1 MKQHFIYKTFIS
13 FLLAFL
19 MAVPVSIQAAQP
31 QDDNTSPYFESAAV
45 RDSFMNCKKP
55 IWTNNWYGLPS
66 EKQQDHFVEF
76 TNDPKYGNMTFRELR
91 NRRALTGESCTVNKL
106 IGVVGVGSWAKDLGA
121 LTDDS
126 LDNNAQVNSVVRAGV
141 TVDPIVSV
149 RDMDNYYSKGTVA
162 GYTIVAGSGSSVLSL
177 DVIKAF
183 SIGFYRDGKL
193 LGVKAVREGQNGSGV
208 TLKLLQIPGSD
219 NICAMLTAESDWLFD
234 EISLDCSGGIQAE
247 VANILKIK
255 YAFVGEPTEFTIT
268 NGGIQKYNEYSK
280 GDKQVSLK
288 EMKGWRPILL
298 GIPLPL
304 LDSDIEKMTD
314 DDLNNFA
321 TLVPLLNVGY
331 QGGAKFMMR
340 NDTNPQGEAFEAGM
354 EAGFKYKM
362 DALLSLNAGT
372 WINVLLFDH
381 KGNKVQEETISA
393 QVLNLSLVQ
402 IGDGTVSIKA
412 KVPFSGCEIRFLTV
426 LGVDAGTIGI
436 HYGFVRMAPDV
447 SHRCPIN
454 PTISSNVCES
464 QTSFNLRSNPKVSVS
479 WKLTGAWD
487 SEGNDILAT
496 TPVKVTADGHVTN
509 MLPGKYTFKA
519 TAKDG
524 CSDETT
530 ITVGGFG
537 QGETLCGKPLANDP
551 GKEVYALSTDK
562 HASSGSLI
570 SISDLRN
577 PQNILNKD
585 DTSYAEYIS
594 GLNLLDNLGI
604 IGIKR
609 TEKDSLIYD
618 AADRY
623 PNEKLEDAVKR
634 AKPKRIGFV
643 VEATGTVLNLH
654 ALEFLHI
661 RCYHNGEEIYRHLID
676 ENNAISADL
685 IGSEKVQKVRY
696 SIEVPSIDKNGKPT
710 QMNEFQLWYSGAV
723 NLGVSKLRIYYA
735 FIEEAS
741 DDCSSPL
748 ACSSMVMSHNH
759 SHTTIN
765 ANETKFGGAVSVATV
780 DDNLGYL
787 VDDDL
792 NTYMAVA
799 NTVSVGVGQTF
810 AVKMGRTLDYHH
822 QLGIV
827 IDNKTF
833 LAAVNVG
840 DWLTVETFK
849 EGNSTGDKFTDWDVI
864 SAKVAGYGDKNI
876 LFLQPKKAYDEVRL
890 TLGKI
895 AGLLDVQKLYGLVTR
910 GDIDNDGIP
919 DCKDNN
925 SCVDRVNDIVVNNV
939 CVGDKIVV
947 TATGMPGTNYY
958 LSFDDKNAG
967 NNGQMILVESTPD
980 TKNNI
985 KYSYTTKKPG
995 EYQLT
1000 FFDGSKTP
1008 LSSVVYQ
1015 VHPLQTRWLP
1025 SASTNEW
1032 NKWDNWSDGSP
1043 YCCTNA
1049 IISSDAENFPMLGTA
1064 EKPDD
1069 YCCKDIFFEP
1079 RSAVDNVPS
1088 LNYRK
1093 AWVELEQKP
1102 NRYYLLSA
1110 PLKQM
1115 YTGDMFM
1122 PADTTKAKY
1131 FEELNEENWQEQRF
1145 NPSIYQRLWA
1155 AAHPGKIYSLDGGNA
1170 VLNNEQLD
1178 VNEATWSRN
1187 FNAVAKEYG
1196 MGEGFSMWI
1205 DNGNL
1210 PATNRFSIRLPKA
1223 HKKYSYFVDYDHE
1236 KVGSETVTKDA
1247 NQINRFIYESKTANE
1262 GDLTMKYKY
1271 LSEGKDV
1278 TENRTVFVGQSE
1290 YWITLK
1296 SDVPT
1301 QTFVLGNP
1309 FMSRLDIKKFLEVN
1323 ENVSSVKVEVENES
1337 GGMEEQTVS
1346 KVASTGNATTIA
1358 PMQAFYVSTND
1369 EASTQINLLLT
1380 PEMIGGSKKA
1390 TEESKPAEAKGLR
1403 VCVESLKTGSKS
1415 AAMLVMENSETAHDT
1430 SAGSASKNSVLV
1442 PTLLDSEVKSPLKVF
1457 GIQQSQA
1464 YDILPMAGDTP
1475 LGIYLSQKDSISIEV
1490 KPVQGVDMS
1499 GYVLHDM
1506 LSGADYSLDS
1516 PVIIA
1521 DAETSLGRLVIRSCY
1536 GSTDVTSVDTDQ
1548 RISIVQE
1555 GSSVLVQ
1562 SASGQLKSVKVIDLN
1577 GRIISRVQGNGSRCL
1592 KASIASG
1599 IQIIHIELTDGSS
1612 KDYKM
1617 IFHKSL
1623 YHT

>member
-1 MKQHFIYKTFIS
+1 MKQHFIFKTFIS
-13 FLLAFL
+13 FVLTFL
-19 MAVPVSIQAAQP
+19 MVVPASIQAAQP
-31 QDDNTSPYFESAAV
+31 KDDNTSPYFESAAV
-45 RDSFMNCKKP
+45 RDSFKNCKKP
-55 IWTNNWYGLPS
+55 IWTNNWVDLPAD
-66 EKQQDHFVEF
+66 KQKEHFVKF
-76 TNDPKYGNMTFRELR
+76 NDDPKYGNMTFCELR
-91 NRRALTGESCTVNKL
+91 NRRALTGESCTINKL
-106 IGVVGVGSWAKDLGA
+106 IGVVDVGSWTKNLGA

-126 LDNNAQVNSVVRAGV
+126 LDNYAQVNSVVRAGV

-149 RDMDNYYSKGTVA
+149 KDMDNYYSKGTVA
-162 GYTIVAGSGSSVLSL
+162 GFTIVAGSGSSVLSL

-193 LGVKAVREGQNGSGV
+193 KGVKAVREGQDGSGV

-234 EISLDCSGGIQAE
+234 EITLDCSGGIQAE

-255 YAFVGEPTEFTIT
+255 YAFVGESTEFTIT
-268 NGGIQKYNEYSK
+268 DGGIKKYNEYVD
-280 GDKQVSLK
+280 GDKQVALK
-288 EMKGWRPILL
+288 EMKGWCPVLL
-298 GIPLPL
+298 GIPLPFP
-304 LDSDIEKMTD
+304 DDDIKKMTD
-314 DDLNNFA
+314 DNLDNFA
-321 TLVPLLNVGY
+321 TIVPLLNIGY
-331 QGGAKFMMR
+331 QGGAKFMMQ
-340 NDTNPQGEAFEAGM
+340 NDKNPQGEAFEAGM

-372 WINVLLFDH
+372 WINVLLFDRE
-381 KGNKVQEETISA
+381 GTVVQKETISA
-393 QVLNLSLVQ
+393 QALNLSLVQ

-412 KVPFSGCEIRFLTV
+412 KVPFSGCEIRFHTV
-426 LGVDAGTIGI
+426 LGVNAGTIGI
-436 HYGFVRMAPDV
+436 HYGFVRKAPDV

-454 PTISSNVCES
+454 PTISSNVCQS
-464 QTSFNLRSNPKVSVS
+464 QTSFTLRSNPKVSVT
-479 WKLTGAWD
+479 WELTGAWD
-487 SEGNDILAT
+487 LEGNDILAT
-496 TPVKVTADGHVTN
+496 TSVKVTSDGQVTN
-509 MLPGKYTFKA
+509 LEPGKYTFRA
-519 TAKDG
+519 TAQDG
-524 CSDETT
+524 CYDETT
-530 ITVGGFG
+530 ITVGGFNDG
-537 QGETLCGKPLANDP
+537 NTTCGKPLANDSE
-551 GKEVYALSTDK
+551 KAVYALSTDK

-570 SISDLRN
+570 SISDLKN

-594 GLNLLDNLGI
+594 GLNLGNNLGI

-609 TEKDSLIYD
+609 IEKDSLIYD
-618 AADRY
+618 AAGRY
-623 PNEKLEDAVKR
+623 PNETQEDAEKR

-643 VEATGTVLNLH
+643 VEATGTALNLH
-654 ALEFLHI
+654 ALEFLQI

-710 QMNEFQLWYSGAV
+710 QMDEFQLW
-723 NLGVSKLRIYYA
+723 NTGVINVGGSVLRIYYA

-765 ANETKFGGAVSVATV
+765 ANETKFGGAVRVATV

-792 NTYMAVA
+792 NTYMTVA

-849 EGNSTGDKFTDWDVI
+849 DGNSTGDKFTDWKVI

-876 LFLQPKKAYDEVRL
+876 LFLQPKKAYDEVRF
-890 TLGKI
+890 TLAKI
-895 AGLLDVQKLYGLVTR
+895 VGALDVQKFYGLVTR

-919 DCKDNN
+919 DCKDDQ
-925 SCVDRVNDIVVNNV
+925 SCVDGVDDIVVNNV

-947 TATGMPGTNYY
+947 TATGLTGVDYHLY
-958 LSFDDKNAG
+958 FGDKNAG
-967 NNGQMILVESTPD
+967 DNGIVSLHSTSD
-980 TKNNI
+980 KQNNI
-985 KYSYTTKKPG
+985 KYTYTTKEPG

-1000 FFDGSKTP
+1000 FFDGSWTP

-1049 IISSDAENFPMLGTA
+1049 IISSDADNFPVLGTA
-1064 EKPDD
+1064 VKPAD

-1102 NRYYLLSA
+1102 NHYYLLSA

-1131 FEELNEENWQEQRF
+1131 FEDLNEENWKEQRF

-1155 AAHPGKIYSLDGGNA
+1155 AAYPGKIYSLDSGNP
-1170 VLNNEQLD
+1170 VLQNEKLG
-1178 VNEATWSRN
+1178 VNEATWSHN
-1187 FNAVAKEYG
+1187 FNAVAKPYG

-1210 PATNRFSIRLPKA
+1210 PATNKFSIRLPKA
-1223 HKKYSYFVDYDHE
+1223 HKEYSYFVDYDQE
-1236 KVGSETVTKDA
+1236 KVASETVTKDA
-1247 NQINRFIYESKTANE
+1247 NKINRFIYEPDSPQE
-1262 GDLTMKYKY
+1262 GDLTMEYKY
-1271 LSEGKDV
+1271 LSEGKEV
-1278 TENRTVFVGQSE
+1278 TEHRTVFVGQSE
-1290 YWITLK
+1290 YQITLN
-1296 SDVPT
+1296 SDIRT
-1301 QTFVLGNP
+1301 QTFLLGNP
-1309 FMSRLDIKKFLEVN
+1309 FMSRLNIEKFLEVN

-1358 PMQAFYVSTND
+1358 PMQAFYVTTKD
-1369 EASTQINLLLT
+1369 EPSTQITLLLT

-1390 TEESKPAEAKGLR
+1390 TEESKPAEAKGLK
-1403 VCVESLKTGSKS
+1403 VCVESLKTRSKS
-1415 AAMLVMENSETAHDT
+1415 AAMLVMENSETAYDV
-1430 SAGSASKNSVLV
+1430 SAGSSFKNSVLV

-1464 YDILPMAGDTP
+1464 YDILPMTGATS
-1475 LGIYLSQKDSISIEV
+1475 LGIYLSQKDSIRIEV
-1490 KPVQGVDMS
+1490 KPIQGVDMS

-1516 PVIIA
+1516 PLIIA
-1521 DAETSLGRLVIRSCY
+1521 DAETSLGRFVIRSRY

-1592 KASIASG
+1592 KASIATG

-1617 IFHKSL
+1617 IF
-1623 YHT
+1623 

>member
-1 MKQHFIYKTFIS
+1 MKLHFIYKTFIS

-19 MAVPVSIQAAQP
+19 MVVPASIQAAQP

-45 RDSFMNCKKP
+45 RDSFKNCKKP
-55 IWTNNWYGLPS
+55 IWTNNWDDLPAD
-66 EKQQDHFVEF
+66 KHQDHFVKF
-76 TNDPKYGNMTFRELR
+76 NNDPKYYNMTFRELR
-91 NRRALTGESCTVNKL
+91 NRRALTGESCTINKL
-106 IGVVGVGSWAKDLGA
+106 IGVVGVGSWTKNLGA

-126 LDNNAQVNSVVRAGV
+126 LDNYAEIKSIVKAGV
-141 TVDPIVSV
+141 TVNPIVSV

-162 GYTIVAGSGSSVLSL
+162 GYAVVAGSGSSLLTL
-177 DVIKAF
+177 DVIKTY
-183 SIGFYRDGKL
+183 SIGFYRDGVL
-193 LGVKAVREGQNGSGV
+193 QGVKAVREGQDGSGV
-208 TLKLLQIPGSD
+208 TLKLLQIPGTD
-219 NICAMLTAESDWLFD
+219 NVSIMLTAQSDWLFD
-234 EISLDCSGGIQAE
+234 EITLDCSGGVQAD
-247 VANILKIK
+247 VANLMEIR

-268 NGGIQKYNEYSK
+268 DGGIKNFNNYSQGQTDIALSK
-280 GDKQVSLK
+280 MQ
-288 EMKGWRPILL
+288 GWNPAIL
-298 GIPLPL
+298 IPLPFVQSEV
-304 LDSDIEKMTD
+304 DKMTN
-314 DDLNNFA
+314 DDLDDYA
-321 TLVPLLNVGY
+321 TITPILDVAY
-331 QGGAKFMMR
+331 QGGAKFMMK
-340 NDTNPQGEAFEAGM
+340 NNKNPNAETFEAGM
-354 EAGFKYKM
+354 ETGFKYK
-362 DALLSLNAGT
+362 ALDVLNLTVGP
-372 WINVLLFDH
+372 WIELILFDH
-381 KGNKVQEETISA
+381 NGKQVQKETISA
-393 QVLNLSLVQ
+393 QILNLSL
-402 IGDGTVSIKA
+402 GKLADGTVSVKA

-426 LGVDAGTIGI
+426 LGLKVVGGMGI
-436 HYGFVRMAPDV
+436 HYGFVKLPPDV
-447 SHRCPIN
+447 SHRCQIN
-454 PTISSNVCES
+454 PTISSNICGS
-464 QTSFNLRSNPKVSVS
+464 QTSFTLRSNPKVSVT
-479 WKLTGAWD
+479 WKLVNAWD
-487 SEGNDILAT
+487 LKNNDILAT
-496 TPVKVTADGHVTN
+496 TPVKVTSDGQVTN
-509 MLPGKYTFKA
+509 LEPGKYTFRA
-519 TAKDG
+519 TAQDG
-524 CSDETT
+524 CYDETT
-530 ITVGGFG
+530 ITVGVFG
-537 QGETLCGKPLANDP
+537 KGETLCGKPLANDP
-551 GKEVYALSTDK
+551 GKAVYALSTDK
-562 HASSGSLI
+562 HATSGSLI
-570 SISDLRN
+570 SISDLQN

-594 GLNLLDNLGI
+594 GLNLGNNLGI

-609 TEKDSLIYD
+609 IEEDSLIYD
-618 AADRY
+618 AAGRY
-623 PNEKLEDAVKR
+623 PNEKQEDAVNR

-661 RCYHNGEEIYRHLID
+661 RCYHDGEEIYRHLID

-710 QMNEFQLWYSGAV
+710 QMDEFQLWYSGAV

-741 DDCSSPL
+741 DNCSSPL
-748 ACSSMVMSHNH
+748 ACSSMVMSHNL

-799 NTVSVGVGQTF
+799 NTVSLGVGQTF

-849 EGNSTGDKFTDWDVI
+849 DGNSTGDKFTDWKVI

-876 LFLQPKKAYDEVRL
+876 LFLQPKKAYDEVRF
-890 TLGKI
+890 TLAKI
-895 AGLLDVQKLYGLVTR
+895 VGALDVQKFYGLVTR

-947 TATGMPGTNYY
+947 TATGLTGVDYHLY
-958 LSFDDKNAG
+958 FGDKNAG
-967 NNGQMILVESTPD
+967 DNGIVSLHSTPD

-985 KYSYTTKKPG
+985 QYTYTTKEPG

-1000 FFDGSKTP
+1000 FFDGSWTP

-1049 IISSDAENFPMLGTA
+1049 IISSDADNFPMLGTPV
-1064 EKPDD
+1064 KPAD

-1102 NRYYLLSA
+1102 NHYYLLSA

-1131 FEELNEENWQEQRF
+1131 FEELNEENWKEQRF

-1155 AAHPGKIYSLDGGNA
+1155 AAHPGKIYSLNSKGNPVLTDDKTLA
-1170 VLNNEQLD
+1170 VK
-1178 VNEATWSRN
+1178 EATWSHN
-1187 FNAVAKEYG
+1187 FNAVAKKYG

-1210 PATNRFSIRLPKA
+1210 PATNKFSIRLPKA
-1223 HKKYSYFVDYDHE
+1223 HKEYSYFVDYDQE
-1236 KVGSETVTKDA
+1236 KVASETVAKDA
-1247 NQINRFIYESKTANE
+1247 NKINRFIYEPDSPQK

-1271 LSEGKDV
+1271 LSEGKEV

-1290 YWITLK
+1290 YQITLK
-1296 SDVPT
+1296 SDIPT

-1309 FMSRLDIKKFLEVN
+1309 FMSRLNIKKFLEVN
-1323 ENVSSVKVEVENES
+1323 ENVSSVKVEVENEL

-1346 KVASTGNATTIA
+1346 KVASTGNTTAIA
-1358 PMQAFYVSTND
+1358 PMQAFYVTTKD
-1369 EASTQINLLLT
+1369 EPSTQITLLLT

-1390 TEESKPAEAKGLR
+1390 TEESKPAEAKGLK
-1403 VCVESLKTGSKS
+1403 VCVESLKTRSKS
-1415 AAMLVMENSETAHDT
+1415 AAMLVMENSETAYDV
-1430 SAGSASKNSVLV
+1430 SAGSSFKNSVLV

-1464 YDILPMAGDTP
+1464 YDILPMTGATS
-1475 LGIYLSQKDSISIEV
+1475 LGIYLSQKDSIRIEV
-1490 KPVQGVDMS
+1490 KPIQGVDMS

-1516 PVIIA
+1516 PLIIA
-1521 DAETSLGRLVIRSCY
+1521 DAETSLGRFVIRSRY

-1562 SASGQLKSVKVIDLN
+1562 SAGGLLKSVKVIDLN

-1592 KASIASG
+1592 KASIATG

-1617 IFHKSL
+1617 IF
-1623 YHT
+1623 

>member
-1 MKQHFIYKTFIS
+1 MKQHFIFKSFIL
-13 FLLAFL
+13 FVLTFL
-19 MAVPVSIQAAQP
+19 MVVPVSIQAAQP
-31 QDDNTSPYFESAAV
+31 KGDNTSPYFESTAV

-55 IWTNNWYGLPS
+55 IWTNNWDDLPAD
-66 EKQQDHFVEF
+66 KQQDHFVEF
-76 TNDPKYGNMTFRELR
+76 NNDLKYGNMTFRELR
-91 NRRALTGESCTVNKL
+91 NRRALTGDSCTINKL
-106 IGVVGVGSWAKDLGA
+106 IGVVGVGSWTKNLGA

-126 LDNNAQVNSVVRAGV
+126 LDNYAQVNSVVRAGV

-149 RDMDNYYSKGTVA
+149 KDMDNYYSKGTVA
-162 GYTIVAGSGSSVLSL
+162 GFTIVAGSGSSVLSL

-193 LGVKAVREGQNGSGV
+193 KGVKVVREGQDGSGV

-234 EISLDCSGGIQAE
+234 EITLDCSGGIQAE

-255 YAFVGEPTEFTIT
+255 YAFVGESTEFTIT
-268 NGGIQKYNEYSK
+268 DGGIKKYNEYFK
-280 GDKQVSLK
+280 GDKQVALK
-288 EMKGWRPILL
+288 EMKGWRPVIL
-298 GIPLPL
+298 GIPLPF
-304 LDSDIEKMTD
+304 LDDDIKKMTD
-314 DDLNNFA
+314 NNLDNFA
-321 TLVPLLNVGY
+321 TIVPLLNIGY
-331 QGGAKFMMR
+331 QGGAKFMMQ
-340 NDTNPQGEAFEAGM
+340 NDKNPQGEAFEAGM

-412 KVPFSGCEIRFLTV
+412 RVPFSGCEIRFLTV
-426 LGVDAGTIGI
+426 LGVDAGAIGI

-454 PTISSNVCES
+454 PTISSNVCQS
-464 QTSFNLRSNPKVSVS
+464 QTSFNLRSNPKVSVT

-487 SEGNDILAT
+487 LEGNDILT
-496 TPVKVTADGHVTN
+496 TTTVKVTADGHVTS
-509 MLPGKYTFKA
+509 MLPGKYTFRA

-537 QGETLCGKPLANDP
+537 MGETLCGKPLANDS
-551 GKEVYALSTDK
+551 GKTVYALSTDK

-570 SISDLRN
+570 SISDLKN

-594 GLNLLDNLGI
+594 GINLLDNLGI

-609 TEKDSLIYD
+609 IEKDSLIYD

-623 PNEKLEDAVKR
+623 PNEKPEDAVKR
-634 AKPKRIGFV
+634 AQPKRIGFV
-643 VEATGTVLNLH
+643 VEATGTALNLH
-654 ALEFLHI
+654 ALEFMQI
-661 RCYHNGEEIYRHLID
+661 RCYHHGEEIYRHLID

-710 QMNEFQLWYSGAV
+710 QMDEFQLW
-723 NLGVSKLRIYYA
+723 NTGVINVGGSVLRIYYA
-735 FIEEAS
+735 FIEEAA
-741 DDCSSPL
+741 DECSSPL
-748 ACSSMVMSHNH
+748 VCGSQVLSNRN
-759 SHTTIN
+759 SHTTLN
-765 ANETKFGGAVSVATV
+765 ADATKFGGVVQVSVV
-780 DDNLGYL
+780 NDNLSYL
-787 VDDDL
+787 IDNDL
-792 NTYMAVA
+792 NTCMTVA
-799 NTVSVGVGQTF
+799 NSVSVGTGQIF
-810 AVKMGRTLDYHH
+810 AIKMGKTLDYHH

-827 IDNKTF
+827 IDNRTY
-833 LAAVNVG
+833 LASVKVG
-840 DWLTVETFK
+840 SWLTVETYRNG
-849 EGNSTGDKFTDWDVI
+849 EPTGDKNTDWSVVG
-864 SAKVAGYGDKNI
+864 ANVAGFGDKNI
-876 LFLQPKKAYDEVRL
+876 LFMQPKNAYDEVRI
-890 TLGKI
+890 TVAHAVG
-895 AGLLDVQKLYGLVTR
+895 GLDVIKFYGMVAR

-919 DCKDNN
+919 DCKDEC
-925 SCVDRVNDIVVNNV
+925 SCVNGIDNIQINSV
-939 CVGDKIVV
+939 CAGEKINV
-947 TATGMPGTNYY
+947 TATGLTGTNYY
-958 LSFDDKNAG
+958 LYFGDKNAG
-967 NNGQMILVESTPD
+967 KNGLVNLESTSD

-1000 FFDGSKTP
+1000 IFDGSWTP
-1008 LSSVVYQ
+1008 LTSVVYQ
-1015 VHPLQTRWLP
+1015 VHPLQTRWLA
-1025 SASTNEW
+1025 SATTNEW

-1049 IISSDAENFPMLGTA
+1049 IISSDADNFPVLGTA
-1064 EKPDD
+1064 VKPAD

-1102 NRYYLLSA
+1102 NHYYLLSA

-1131 FEELNEENWQEQRF
+1131 FEELNEGNWKEQRF

-1155 AAHPGKIYSLDGGNA
+1155 AAHPGKIYSLNSEGNP
-1170 VLNNEQLD
+1170 VLTDDKTLA
-1178 VNEATWSRN
+1178 VNEATWSHN
-1187 FNAVAKEYG
+1187 FNAEAKPYG

-1210 PATNRFSIRLPKA
+1210 PATNKFSIRLPKA
-1223 HKKYSYFVDYDHE
+1223 HKEYSYFVDYDQE
-1236 KVGSETVTKDA
+1236 KVASEKVTKDA
-1247 NQINRFIYESKTANE
+1247 DKINRFIYEPDSPKE
-1262 GDLTMKYKY
+1262 GDLTMEYKY
-1271 LSEGKDV
+1271 LSEGEEV

-1290 YWITLK
+1290 YQITLN
-1296 SDVPT
+1296 SDILT

-1309 FMSRLDIKKFLEVN
+1309 FMSRLNIKKFLEVN
-1323 ENVSSVKVEVENES
+1323 ENVSSVTVEVENES

-1358 PMQAFYVSTND
+1358 PMQAFYVTTKD
-1369 EASTQINLLLT
+1369 EPSTQITLLLT
-1380 PEMIGGSKKA
+1380 PEMIGRSKKA
-1390 TEESKPAEAKGLR
+1390 TEESKPAEANGLK
-1403 VCVESLKTGSKS
+1403 VCVESLKTRSKS
-1415 AAMLVMENSETAHDT
+1415 AAMLVMENSETAYDV
-1430 SAGSASKNSVLV
+1430 SAGSSFKNSVLV

-1464 YDILPMAGDTP
+1464 YDILPMTGATS
-1475 LGIYLSQKDSISIEV
+1475 LGIYLSQKDSIRIEV
-1490 KPVQGVDMS
+1490 KPIQGVDMS

-1516 PVIIA
+1516 PLIIA
-1521 DAETSLGRLVIRSCY
+1521 DAETSLGRFVIRSRY

-1548 RISIVQE
+1548 RISIVKE

-1592 KASIASG
+1592 KASIATG

-1617 IFHKSL
+1617 IF
-1623 YHT
+1623 

>member
-13 FLLAFL
+13 FVLTFL
-19 MAVPVSIQAAQP
+19 MVVPASIQAAQP
-31 QDDNTSPYFESAAV
+31 KDDITSPYFESAAV
-45 RDSFMNCKKP
+45 RDSFKNCKKP
-55 IWTNNWYGLPS
+55 IWTNNWDDLPDDN
-66 EKQQDHFVEF
+66 QQDHLVKFN
-76 TNDPKYGNMTFRELR
+76 NDPKYGNMTFCKLR
-91 NRRALTGESCTVNKL
+91 NRRALTGESCTINKL
-106 IGVVGVGSWAKDLGA
+106 IGVVGVGSWTKNMGA

-126 LDNNAQVNSVVRAGV
+126 LDNYAQVNSVVRAGV

-149 RDMDNYYSKGTVA
+149 KDMDNYYSKGTVA
-162 GYTIVAGSGSSVLSL
+162 GFTIVAGSGSSVLSL

-193 LGVKAVREGQNGSGV
+193 KGVKAVREGQDGSGV

-234 EISLDCSGGIQAE
+234 EITLDCSGGIQAE

-255 YAFVGEPTEFTIT
+255 YAFVGESTEFTIT
-268 NGGIQKYNEYSK
+268 DGGIKKYNEYVD
-280 GDKQVSLK
+280 GDKQVALK
-288 EMKGWRPILL
+288 EMKGWCPVLL
-298 GIPLPL
+298 GIPLPFP
-304 LDSDIEKMTD
+304 DDDIKKMTD
-314 DDLNNFA
+314 DNLDNFA
-321 TLVPLLNVGY
+321 TIVPLLNIGY
-331 QGGAKFMMR
+331 QGGAKFMMQ
-340 NDTNPQGEAFEAGM
+340 NDKNPQGEAFEAGM

-372 WINVLLFDH
+372 WINVRLFDH
-381 KGNKVQEETISA
+381 KGKKVQEETISA

-412 KVPFSGCEIRFLTV
+412 KVPFSGCEIRFLTGLAV
-426 LGVDAGTIGI
+426 NAGTIGI

-454 PTISSNVCES
+454 PTISSNVCQS
-464 QTSFNLRSNPKVSVS
+464 QTSFTLRSNPKVSVT

-487 SEGNDILAT
+487 LEGNDILAT
-496 TPVKVTADGHVTN
+496 TSVKVTSDGQVTN
-509 MLPGKYTFKA
+509 LEPGKYTFRA
-519 TAKDG
+519 TAQDG
-524 CSDETT
+524 CYDETT
-530 ITVGGFG
+530 ITVGGFNDG
-537 QGETLCGKPLANDP
+537 NTTCGKPLANDSE
-551 GKEVYALSTDK
+551 KAVYALSTDK

-570 SISDLRN
+570 SISDLKN

-594 GLNLLDNLGI
+594 GINLGNNLGI

-609 TEKDSLIYD
+609 IEKDSLIYD

-623 PNEKLEDAVKR
+623 PNEKPEDAVKR
-634 AKPKRIGFV
+634 AQPKRIGFV

-654 ALEFLHI
+654 ALEFLQI
-661 RCYHNGEEIYRHLID
+661 RCYHDGEEIYRHLID

-710 QMNEFQLWYSGAV
+710 QMDEFQLWYSGAV
-723 NLGVSKLRIYYA
+723 NLGVSTLRIYYA

-765 ANETKFGGAVSVATV
+765 ANETKFGGVVNVATV

-799 NTVSVGVGQTF
+799 NTVSVGVVQTF

-827 IDNKTF
+827 IDNQTF
-833 LAAVNVG
+833 LADVNVG

-849 EGNSTGDKFTDWDVI
+849 DGNSTGDKSTDWKVI
-864 SAKVAGYGDKNI
+864 SANVAGYGDKNI
-876 LFLQPKKAYDEVRL
+876 LFFQPKKAYDEVRF

-895 AGLLDVQKLYGLVTR
+895 GGVLDVHKFYGLVTR

-919 DCKDNN
+919 DCKDDQ
-925 SCVDRVNDIVVNNV
+925 SCVDGVKDIVVNNV

-947 TATGMPGTNYY
+947 TATGLPGTKYY

-967 NNGQMILVESTPD
+967 TNEQMIPVESTPAPKD
-980 TKNNI
+980 NI
-985 KYSYTTKKPG
+985 IYSYTTKEPG

-1015 VHPLQTRWLP
+1015 VHPLQTRWL
-1025 SASTNEW
+1025 ATATTNEW

-1049 IISSDAENFPMLGTA
+1049 IISSDADNFPVLGTPV
-1064 EKPDD
+1064 KPAD

-1102 NRYYLLSA
+1102 NHYYLLSA

-1131 FEELNEENWQEQRF
+1131 FEDLNEENWKEQRF

-1155 AAHPGKIYSLDGGNA
+1155 AASPGKIYSLDSGNPVLKDELLA
-1170 VLNNEQLD
+1170 VT
-1178 VNEATWSRN
+1178 ATWSHN
-1187 FNAVAKEYG
+1187 FNAVARPYG

-1210 PATNRFSIRLPKA
+1210 PATNKFSIRLPKA
-1223 HKKYSYFVDYDHE
+1223 HKEYSYFVDYDQE
-1236 KVGSETVTKDA
+1236 KVASETVTKDA
-1247 NQINRFIYESKTANE
+1247 NKINRFIYEQDSP
-1262 GDLTMKYKY
+1262 GDLTMEYKY
-1271 LSEGKDV
+1271 RSEGEEV

-1290 YWITLK
+1290 YQITLN
-1296 SDVPT
+1296 SDNPT
-1301 QTFVLGNP
+1301 KTFLLGNP
-1309 FMSRLDIKKFLEVN
+1309 FMSRLNIEKFLEVN

-1346 KVASTGNATTIA
+1346 KDASTGNATTIA
-1358 PMQAFYVSTND
+1358 PMQAFYVTTKD
-1369 EASTQINLLLT
+1369 KPSTQITLLLT

-1390 TEESKPAEAKGLR
+1390 TEESKPAEAKGLK
-1403 VCVESLKTGSKS
+1403 VCVESLKTRSKS
-1415 AAMLVMENSETAHDT
+1415 AAMLVMENSETAYDV
-1430 SAGSASKNSVLV
+1430 SAGSSFKNSVLV

-1464 YDILPMAGDTP
+1464 YDILPMTGATS
-1475 LGIYLSQKDSISIEV
+1475 LGIYLSQKDSIRIEV
-1490 KPVQGVDMS
+1490 KPIQGVDMS

-1516 PVIIA
+1516 PLIIA
-1521 DAETSLGRLVIRSCY
+1521 DAETSLGRFVIRSRY
-1536 GSTDVTSVDTDQ
+1536 GSTDATSVDTDQ
-1548 RISIVQE
+1548 RISIVKE

-1592 KASIASG
+1592 KASIATG

-1617 IFHKSL
+1617 IF
-1623 YHT
+1623 

>member
-1 MKQHFIYKTFIS
+1 MKLHFIYKTFIS

-19 MAVPVSIQAAQP
+19 MVVPASIQAAQP

-55 IWTNNWYGLPS
+55 IWTNNWDDLPTDTLQ
-66 EKQQDHFVEF
+66 KHFVKF
-76 TNDPKYGNMTFRELR
+76 NNDPKYGNMTFRELR

-106 IGVVGVGSWAKDLGA
+106 IGVVGVGSWAKDMGA

-126 LDNNAQVNSVVRAGV
+126 LDNYAQVNSVVRAGV

-149 RDMDNYYSKGTVA
+149 KDMDNYYSKGTVA
-162 GYTIVAGSGSSVLSL
+162 GFTIVAGSGSSVLSL

-193 LGVKAVREGQNGSGV
+193 KGVKAVREGQNGSGV

-234 EISLDCSGGIQAE
+234 EITLDCSGGIQAE

-255 YAFVGEPTEFTIT
+255 YAFVGESTEFTIT
-268 NGGIQKYNEYSK
+268 DGGIKKYNEYFK
-280 GDKQVSLK
+280 DDKQVALK
-288 EMKGWRPILL
+288 EMKGWRPIIL
-298 GIPLPL
+298 GIPLPF
-304 LDSDIEKMTD
+304 LDGDIKKMTD
-314 DDLNNFA
+314 DDLDNFA
-321 TLVPLLNVGY
+321 TIVPLLDIGY
-331 QGGAKFMMR
+331 QGGAKFMMQ
-340 NDTNPQGEAFEAGM
+340 NNKNPQGEAFEAGM

-372 WINVLLFDH
+372 WVNVLLFDH

-393 QVLNLSLVQ
+393 QVLHLSLVQ

-426 LGVDAGTIGI
+426 LGVDVGAMGI

-454 PTISSNVCES
+454 PTISSNVCQS

-487 SEGNDILAT
+487 FEGNDILAT

-509 MLPGKYTFKA
+509 MLPGKYTFRA

-537 QGETLCGKPLANDP
+537 MGETLCGKPLANDP

-618 AADRY
+618 AAGRY

-643 VEATGTVLNLH
+643 VEATGTALNLH
-654 ALEFLHI
+654 ALQFMQI

-696 SIEVPSIDKNGKPT
+696 SIEVPSIDANGKPT
-710 QMNEFQLWYSGAV
+710 QMDEFQLWNSGV
-723 NLGVSKLRIYYA
+723 INVGGSVLRIYYA
-735 FIEEAS
+735 FIEEAA

-748 ACSSMVMSHNH
+748 ACGSLVLSNRN
-759 SHTTIN
+759 SHTTLN
-765 ANETKFGGAVSVATV
+765 ADATKFGAAVQVSVV
-780 DDNLGYL
+780 NDNLSYL
-787 VDDDL
+787 IDNDL
-792 NTYMAVA
+792 NTCMTVV
-799 NTVSVGVGQTF
+799 NSVSVGTGQTF
-810 AVKMGRTLDYHH
+810 AVKMGKTLDYHH

-827 IDNKTF
+827 IDNKTY
-833 LAAVNVG
+833 LASVKVG
-840 DWLTVETFK
+840 SWLKVETYRNG
-849 EGNSTGDKFTDWDVI
+849 EPTGDENTDWSVVG
-864 SAKVAGYGDKNI
+864 ANVAGFGDKNI
-876 LFLQPKKAYDEVRL
+876 LFMQPKNAYDEVRF
-890 TLGKI
+890 TVAHVVG
-895 AGLLDVQKLYGLVTR
+895 ALDVIKFYGMVAR

-919 DCKDNN
+919 DCKDQS
-925 SCVDRVNDIVVNNV
+925 SCVNGIDNIQINSV
-939 CVGDKIVV
+939 CAGENINV
-947 TATGMPGTNYY
+947 TATGLTGTNYY
-958 LSFDDKNAG
+958 LYFGDKNAG
-967 NNGQMILVESTPD
+967 NNGLVILESTSD

-995 EYQLT
+995 EYQLS
-1000 FFDGSKTP
+1000 FFDGSGTP

-1015 VHPLQTRWLP
+1015 VHPLQTRWL
-1025 SASTNEW
+1025 ATATTTDW

-1049 IISSDAENFPMLGTA
+1049 IISSDADNFPMLGTT

-1155 AAHPGKIYSLDGGNA
+1155 AAHPGKIYSLDGKGNA
-1170 VLNNEQLD
+1170 VLKYEKLD
-1178 VNEATWSRN
+1178 VNEATWSHN

-1210 PATNRFSIRLPKA
+1210 PATNKFSIRLPKA
-1223 HKKYSYFVDYDHE
+1223 HKEYSYFVDYDQE
-1236 KVGSETVTKDA
+1236 KVASETVTKDA
-1247 NQINRFIYESKTANE
+1247 NKINRFIYEPDSPKK
-1262 GDLTMKYKY
+1262 GDLTMEYKY
-1271 LSEGKDV
+1271 LSEGKEV

-1290 YWITLK
+1290 YQITLK
-1296 SDVPT
+1296 SDIPT

-1309 FMSRLDIKKFLEVN
+1309 FMSRLNIKKFLEAN
-1323 ENVSSVKVEVENES
+1323 GNVSSVKVEVENES

-1346 KVASTGNATTIA
+1346 KVASTGNTTAIA
-1358 PMQAFYVSTND
+1358 PMQAFYVTTKD
-1369 EASTQINLLLT
+1369 EPSTQITLLLT

-1390 TEESKPAEAKGLR
+1390 TEESKPAEAKGLK
-1403 VCVESLKTGSKS
+1403 VCVESLKTRSKS
-1415 AAMLVMENSETAHDT
+1415 AAMLVMENSETAYDV
-1430 SAGSASKNSVLV
+1430 SAGSSFKNSVLV

-1464 YDILPMAGDTP
+1464 YDILPMTGATS
-1475 LGIYLSQKDSISIEV
+1475 LGIYLPQKDSIRIEV
-1490 KPVQGVDMS
+1490 KPIQGVDMS

-1516 PVIIA
+1516 PLIIA
-1521 DAETSLGRLVIRSCY
+1521 DAETSLGRFVIRSRY

-1562 SASGQLKSVKVIDLN
+1562 SASGLLKSVKVIDLN
-1577 GRIISRVQGNGSRCL
+1577 GSIISRVQGNGSRCL
-1592 KASIASG
+1592 KASIATG

-1617 IFHKSL
+1617 IF
-1623 YHT
+1623 

>member
-1 MKQHFIYKTFIS
+1 MKQHFIFKTFIS
-13 FLLAFL
+13 FVLTFL
-19 MAVPVSIQAAQP
+19 MVVPASIQAAQP
-31 QDDNTSPYFESAAV
+31 KDDNTSPYFESTAV
-45 RDSFMNCKKP
+45 RDSFKNCKKP
-55 IWTNNWYGLPS
+55 IWTNNWDDLPAD
-66 EKQQDHFVEF
+66 KQQEHLVEF
-76 TNDPKYGNMTFRELR
+76 NDDPKYGNMTFCELR
-91 NRRALTGESCTVNKL
+91 NRRALTGESCTINKL
-106 IGVVGVGSWAKDLGA
+106 IGVVGVGSWTKDMGA

-126 LDNNAQVNSVVRAGV
+126 LDNYAEIKSIVKVGV
-141 TVDPIVSV
+141 TVNPIVSV

-162 GYTIVAGSGSSVLSL
+162 GYAVVAGSGSSLLTL
-177 DVIKAF
+177 DVIKTY
-183 SIGFYRDGKL
+183 SIGFYRDGVL
-193 LGVKAVREGQNGSGV
+193 QGVKAVREGQDGSGV
-208 TLKLLQIPGSD
+208 TLKLLQIPGTD
-219 NICAMLTAESDWLFD
+219 NVSIMLTAQSDWLFD
-234 EISLDCSGGIQAE
+234 EITLDCSGGVQAD
-247 VANILKIK
+247 VANLMKIR

-268 NGGIQKYNEYSK
+268 DGGIKKYNEYVD
-280 GDKQVSLK
+280 GDKQVALK
-288 EMKGWRPILL
+288 EMKGWCPVLL
-298 GIPLPL
+298 GIPLPFP
-304 LDSDIEKMTD
+304 DDDIKKMTD
-314 DDLNNFA
+314 DNLDNFA
-321 TLVPLLNVGY
+321 TIVPLLNIGY
-331 QGGAKFMMR
+331 QGGAKFMMQ
-340 NDTNPQGEAFEAGM
+340 DDKNPQGEAFEAGM

-372 WINVLLFDH
+372 WINVLLFDR
-381 KGNKVQEETISA
+381 KGTVVQKETISA
-393 QVLNLSLVQ
+393 QALNLSLVQ

-412 KVPFSGCEIRFLTV
+412 KVPFSGCEIRFLT
-426 LGVDAGTIGI
+426 GVGVNAGTIGI

-454 PTISSNVCES
+454 PTISSNVCQS
-464 QTSFNLRSNPKVSVS
+464 QTSFTLRSNPKVSVT
-479 WKLTGAWD
+479 WELTGAWD
-487 SEGNDILAT
+487 LEGKDILAT
-496 TPVKVTADGHVTN
+496 TSVKVTSDGQVTN
-509 MLPGKYTFKA
+509 LEPGKYTFRA
-519 TAKDG
+519 TAQDG
-524 CSDETT
+524 CYDETT
-530 ITVGGFG
+530 ITVGGFNDG
-537 QGETLCGKPLANDP
+537 NTTCGKPLANDSE
-551 GKEVYALSTDK
+551 KAVYALSTDK

-570 SISDLRN
+570 SISDLKN

-594 GLNLLDNLGI
+594 GINLGNNLGI

-609 TEKDSLIYD
+609 IEKDSLIYD

-623 PNEKLEDAVKR
+623 PNEKPEDAVKR
-634 AKPKRIGFV
+634 AQPKRIGFV

-654 ALEFLHI
+654 ALEFLQI
-661 RCYHNGEEIYRHLID
+661 RCYHDGEEIYRHLID

-710 QMNEFQLWYSGAV
+710 QMDEFQLWYSGAV

-765 ANETKFGGAVSVATV
+765 ANETKFGGVVNVATV

-833 LAAVNVG
+833 LAAVKVG
-840 DWLTVETFK
+840 NWLTVETFK
-849 EGNSTGDKFTDWDVI
+849 DGNSTGDKFTDWKVI
-864 SAKVAGYGDKNI
+864 SANVAGYGDKNI
-876 LFLQPKKAYDEVRL
+876 LFFQPKKAYDEVRL
-890 TLGKI
+890 TLANIVG
-895 AGLLDVQKLYGLVTR
+895 ALDVQKFYGLVTR

-919 DCKDNN
+919 DCKDDQ
-925 SCVDRVNDIVVNNV
+925 SCVDGVDDIVVNNV

-947 TATGMPGTNYY
+947 TATGLTDVDYHLYFG
-958 LSFDDKNAG
+958 DKNAG
-967 NNGQMILVESTPD
+967 ENGIVSLHSTSD
-980 TKNNI
+980 KQNNI
-985 KYSYTTKKPG
+985 KYTYTTKEPG

-1000 FFDGSKTP
+1000 FFDGSWTP

-1049 IISSDAENFPMLGTA
+1049 IISSDADNFPVLGTA
-1064 EKPDD
+1064 VKPAD

-1102 NRYYLLSA
+1102 NHYYLLSA

-1131 FEELNEENWQEQRF
+1131 FEDLNEENWKEQRF

-1155 AAHPGKIYSLDGGNA
+1155 AASPGKIYSLDSGNPVLKDELLA
-1170 VLNNEQLD
+1170 VT
-1178 VNEATWSRN
+1178 ATWSHN
-1187 FNAVAKEYG
+1187 FNAVARPYG

-1210 PATNRFSIRLPKA
+1210 PATNKFSIRLPKA
-1223 HKKYSYFVDYDHE
+1223 HKEYSYFVDYDQE
-1236 KVGSETVTKDA
+1236 KVASETVTKDA
-1247 NQINRFIYESKTANE
+1247 NKINRFIYEPDSPQE
-1262 GDLTMKYKY
+1262 GDLTMEYKY
-1271 LSEGKDV
+1271 QSGGKEV
-1278 TENRTVFVGQSE
+1278 TEKRTVFVGQSE
-1290 YWITLK
+1290 YQITLK
-1296 SDVPT
+1296 SDKAT
-1301 QTFVLGNP
+1301 KTFLLGNP
-1309 FMSRLDIKKFLEVN
+1309 FMSRLNIKEFLEVN
-1323 ENVSSVKVEVENES
+1323 ENVRSVKVEVENES

-1346 KVASTGNATTIA
+1346 KDASTGNATTIA
-1358 PMQAFYVSTND
+1358 PMQAFYVTTNG
-1369 EASTQINLLLT
+1369 EASKQITLLLT

-1390 TEESKPAEAKGLR
+1390 TEESKPAEAKGLK
-1403 VCVESLKTGSKS
+1403 VCVESLKTRSKS
-1415 AAMLVMENSETAHDT
+1415 AAMLVMENSETAYDV
-1430 SAGSASKNSVLV
+1430 SACSSFKNSVLV

-1464 YDILPMAGDTP
+1464 YDILPMTGATS
-1475 LGIYLSQKDSISIEV
+1475 LGIYLSQKDSIRIEV
-1490 KPVQGVDMS
+1490 KPIQGVDMS

-1516 PVIIA
+1516 PLIIA
-1521 DAETSLGRLVIRSCY
+1521 DAETSLGRFVIRSRY
-1536 GSTDVTSVDTDQ
+1536 GSTDATSVDTDQ
-1548 RISIVQE
+1548 RISIVKE

-1592 KASIASG
+1592 KASIATG

-1617 IFHKSL
+1617 IF
-1623 YHT
+1623 

>member
-1 MKQHFIYKTFIS
+1 MKLHFIYKTFIS
-13 FLLAFL
+13 FVLTFL
-19 MAVPVSIQAAQP
+19 MVVPASIQAAQP
-31 QDDNTSPYFESAAV
+31 KDDTTSPYFESAAV

-55 IWTNNWYGLPS
+55 IWTNNWDDLPDDN
-66 EKQQDHFVEF
+66 QQDHFVEF
-76 TNDPKYGNMTFRELR
+76 KNDPKYGNMTFRELR
-91 NRRALTGESCTVNKL
+91 NRRALTGESCTINKL
-106 IGVVGVGSWAKDLGA
+106 IGVVGVGSWTKNLGA

-126 LDNNAQVNSVVRAGV
+126 LDNYAEIKSIVKVGV
-141 TVDPIVSV
+141 TVNPIVSV

-162 GYTIVAGSGSSVLSL
+162 GYAVVAGSGSSLLTL
-177 DVIKAF
+177 DVIKTY
-183 SIGFYRDGKL
+183 SIGFYRDGVL
-193 LGVKAVREGQNGSGV
+193 QGVKAVREGQDGSGV
-208 TLKLLQIPGSD
+208 TLKLLQIPGTD
-219 NICAMLTAESDWLFD
+219 NVSIMLTAQSDWLFD
-234 EISLDCSGGIQAE
+234 EITLDCSGGVQAD
-247 VANILKIK
+247 VANLMKIR

-268 NGGIQKYNEYSK
+268 NGGIKNFNNYSQGK
-280 GDKQVSLK
+280 TDIALSKMQ
-288 EMKGWRPILL
+288 GWNPALILPLPFKPSEVNKMTNDDLDDYAIITPIL
-298 GIPLPL
+298 
-304 LDSDIEKMTD
+304 
-314 DDLNNFA
+314 
-321 TLVPLLNVGY
+321 NVAY
-331 QGGAKFMMR
+331 QGGAKFMMK
-340 NDTNPQGEAFEAGM
+340 NNKNPDDEAFEAGM
-354 EAGFKYKM
+354 ETGFKYK
-362 DALLSLNAGT
+362 ALDVLNLKVGP
-372 WINVLLFDH
+372 WIELILFDH
-381 KGNKVQEETISA
+381 NGEEVQKETISA
-393 QVLNLSLVQ
+393 QILNLSL
-402 IGDGTVSIKA
+402 GKLADGTVSVKA

-426 LGVDAGTIGI
+426 ASLNVVGGMGI
-436 HYGFVRMAPDV
+436 HYGFVKLPPDV

-454 PTISSNVCES
+454 PTISSNVCQS
-464 QTSFNLRSNPKVSVS
+464 QTSFTLRSNPKVSVTWS
-479 WKLTGAWD
+479 LTGALD
-487 SEGNDILAT
+487 LEGNDILKT
-496 TPVKVTADGHVTN
+496 TPVKVTADGHVTG
-509 MLPGKYTFKA
+509 MLPGKYTFTA

-537 QGETLCGKPLANDP
+537 MGETLCGKPLANDS
-551 GKEVYALSTDK
+551 GKTVYALSTDN

-570 SISDLRN
+570 SISDLKN
-577 PQNILNKD
+577 SQNILNKD

-594 GLNLLDNLGI
+594 GINLGNNLGI

-609 TEKDSLIYD
+609 IEKDSLIYD
-618 AADRY
+618 AADKY
-623 PNEKLEDAVKR
+623 PNEKPEDAVKR
-634 AKPKRIGFV
+634 AQPKRIGFV

-654 ALEFLHI
+654 ALEFLQI

-710 QMNEFQLWYSGAV
+710 QMDEFQLWYSGAV

-765 ANETKFGGAVSVATV
+765 ANETKFGGALNVATV

-849 EGNSTGDKFTDWDVI
+849 DGKSTGDKFTDWKVI

-876 LFLQPKKAYDEVRL
+876 LFLQPKKAYDEVRF

-895 AGLLDVQKLYGLVTR
+895 VGALDVQKFYGLVTR

-919 DCKDNN
+919 DCKDDQ
-925 SCVDRVNDIVVNNV
+925 SCVDGVDDIVVNNV

-947 TATGMPGTNYY
+947 TATGLTDVDYHLYFG
-958 LSFDDKNAG
+958 DKNAG
-967 NNGQMILVESTPD
+967 ENGIVSLHSSSD

-985 KYSYTTKKPG
+985 QYTYTTKEPG

-1000 FFDGSKTP
+1000 FFDGSWTP

-1049 IISSDAENFPMLGTA
+1049 IISSDADNFPVLGTA
-1064 EKPDD
+1064 VKPAD

-1102 NRYYLLSA
+1102 NHYYLLSA

-1131 FEELNEENWQEQRF
+1131 FEDLNEGNWKEQRF

-1155 AAHPGKIYSLDGGNA
+1155 AACPGKIYSLDSNGDP
-1170 VLNNEQLD
+1170 VLTDDKNKTLD
-1178 VNEATWSRN
+1178 VNEATWSHN
-1187 FNAVAKEYG
+1187 FNAVAKPYG

-1210 PATNRFSIRLPKA
+1210 PATNKFSIRLPKA
-1223 HKKYSYFVDYDHE
+1223 HKEYSYFVDYDQE
-1236 KVGSETVTKDA
+1236 KVASEKVTKDA
-1247 NQINRFIYESKTANE
+1247 NKINRFIYEPDSPKE
-1262 GDLTMKYKY
+1262 GDLTMEYKY
-1271 LSEGKDV
+1271 LSGGKEV

-1290 YWITLK
+1290 YQITLN
-1296 SDVPT
+1296 SVSPT

-1309 FMSRLDIKKFLEVN
+1309 FMSRLNIEKFLEVN

-1346 KVASTGNATTIA
+1346 KGASTGNATTIA
-1358 PMQAFYVSTND
+1358 PMQAFYVTTKD
-1369 EASTQINLLLT
+1369 EPSKQITLLLT

-1390 TEESKPAEAKGLR
+1390 TEESKPAEAKGLK
-1403 VCVESLKTGSKS
+1403 VCVESLKTRSKS
-1415 AAMLVMENSETAHDT
+1415 AAMLVMENSETAYDV
-1430 SAGSASKNSVLV
+1430 SAGSSFKNSVLV

-1464 YDILPMAGDTP
+1464 YDILPMTGATS
-1475 LGIYLSQKDSISIEV
+1475 LGIYLSQKDSIRIEV
-1490 KPVQGVDMS
+1490 KPIQGVDMS

-1516 PVIIA
+1516 PLIIA
-1521 DAETSLGRLVIRSCY
+1521 DAETSLGRFVIRSRY
-1536 GSTDVTSVDTDQ
+1536 GSTDATSVDTDQ
-1548 RISIVQE
+1548 RISIVKE

-1592 KASIASG
+1592 KASIATG

-1617 IFHKSL
+1617 IF
-1623 YHT
+1623 

>member
-1 MKQHFIYKTFIS
+1 MKQHFIFKTFIS
-13 FLLAFL
+13 FVLTFL
-19 MAVPVSIQAAQP
+19 MVVPASIQAAQP
-31 QDDNTSPYFESAAV
+31 KDDNTSPYFESAAV
-45 RDSFMNCKKP
+45 RDSFKNCKKP
-55 IWTNNWYGLPS
+55 IWTNNWDDLPAD
-66 EKQQDHFVEF
+66 KQQEHLVEF
-76 TNDPKYGNMTFRELR
+76 NDDPKYGNMTFRELR
-91 NRRALTGESCTVNKL
+91 NRRALTGESCTINKL
-106 IGVVGVGSWAKDLGA
+106 IGVVGVGSWTKNLGA

-126 LDNNAQVNSVVRAGV
+126 LDNYAEIKSIVKVGV
-141 TVDPIVSV
+141 TVNPIVSV

-162 GYTIVAGSGSSVLSL
+162 GYAVVAGSGSSLLTL
-177 DVIKAF
+177 DVIKTY
-183 SIGFYRDGKL
+183 SIGFYRDGVL
-193 LGVKAVREGQNGSGV
+193 QGVKAVREGQDGSGV
-208 TLKLLQIPGSD
+208 TLKLLQIPGTD
-219 NICAMLTAESDWLFD
+219 NVSIMLTAQSDWLFD
-234 EISLDCSGGIQAE
+234 EITLDCSGGVQAD
-247 VANILKIK
+247 VANLMKIR

-268 NGGIQKYNEYSK
+268 NGGIKNFNNYSQGK
-280 GDKQVSLK
+280 TDIVLSKMQ
-288 EMKGWRPILL
+288 GWNPAILFPLPFLPSEVNKMTNDDLDDYATITPIL
-298 GIPLPL
+298 
-304 LDSDIEKMTD
+304 
-314 DDLNNFA
+314 
-321 TLVPLLNVGY
+321 NVAY
-331 QGGAKFMMR
+331 QGGAKFMMK
-340 NDTNPQGEAFEAGM
+340 NNKDPDAEAFEAGM
-354 EAGFKYKM
+354 ETGFKYK
-362 DALLSLNAGT
+362 ALDVLNLKVGP
-372 WINVLLFDH
+372 WIELILFDH
-381 KGNKVQEETISA
+381 NGEEVQKETISA
-393 QVLNLSLVQ
+393 QILNLSL
-402 IGDGTVSIKA
+402 GKLADGTVSVKA

-426 LGVDAGTIGI
+426 ASLNVVGGMGI
-436 HYGFVRMAPDV
+436 HYGFVKLPPDV

-454 PTISSNVCES
+454 PTISSNVCQS
-464 QTSFNLRSNPKVSVS
+464 QTSFTLRSNPKVSVT

-487 SEGNDILAT
+487 LEGKDILAT
-496 TPVKVTADGHVTN
+496 TPVKVTADGHVTG
-509 MLPGKYTFKA
+509 MLPGKYTFTA

-537 QGETLCGKPLANDP
+537 MGETLCGKPLANDS
-551 GKEVYALSTDK
+551 GKTVYALSTDK

-570 SISDLRN
+570 SISDLNN
-577 PQNILNKD
+577 PENILNKD

-594 GLNLLDNLGI
+594 GINLGNNLGI

-609 TEKDSLIYD
+609 IEKDSLIYD
-618 AADRY
+618 AAGRY
-623 PNEKLEDAVKR
+623 PNETQEDAEKR

-654 ALEFLHI
+654 ALEFLQI
-661 RCYHNGEEIYRHLID
+661 RCYHDGEEIYRHLID

-710 QMNEFQLWYSGAV
+710 QMDEFQLWYSGAV

-765 ANETKFGGAVSVATV
+765 ANETKFGGVVSVATV

-799 NTVSVGVGQTF
+799 NTVSLGVGQTF

-849 EGNSTGDKFTDWDVI
+849 DGNSTGDKFTDWKVI

-876 LFLQPKKAYDEVRL
+876 LFLQPKKAYDEVRF
-890 TLGKI
+890 TLAKI
-895 AGLLDVQKLYGLVTR
+895 VGALDVQKFYGLVTR

-919 DCKDNN
+919 DCKDDQ
-925 SCVDRVNDIVVNNV
+925 SCVDGVKDIVVNNV
-939 CVGDKIVV
+939 CVGDTIVV
-947 TATGMPGTNYY
+947 TATGLPGTNYY

-967 NNGQMILVESTPD
+967 NNELMIPVESTSAPKD
-980 TKNNI
+980 NI
-985 KYSYTTKKPG
+985 IYSYTTKKPG

-1008 LSSVVYQ
+1008 LTSVVYQ
-1015 VHPLQTRWLP
+1015 VHPLQTRWL
-1025 SASTNEW
+1025 ATATTNEW

-1049 IISSDAENFPMLGTA
+1049 IISSDADNFPMLGTPV
-1064 EKPDD
+1064 KPAD

-1102 NRYYLLSA
+1102 NHYYLLSA

-1131 FEELNEENWQEQRF
+1131 FEELNEGNWKEQRF

-1155 AAHPGKIYSLDGGNA
+1155 AAHPGKIYSLDSGNPVLKDELLA
-1170 VLNNEQLD
+1170 VT
-1178 VNEATWSRN
+1178 ATWSHN
-1187 FNAVAKEYG
+1187 FNAVARPYG

-1210 PATNRFSIRLPKA
+1210 PATNKFSIRLPKA
-1223 HKKYSYFVDYDHE
+1223 HKEYSYFVDYDQE
-1236 KVGSETVTKDA
+1236 KVASETVTKDA
-1247 NQINRFIYESKTANE
+1247 DKINRFIYEQDSP
-1262 GDLTMKYKY
+1262 GDLTMEYKY
-1271 LSEGKDV
+1271 LSGDKEV

-1290 YWITLK
+1290 YQITLN
-1296 SDVPT
+1296 SDIPT
-1301 QTFVLGNP
+1301 QTFLLGNP
-1309 FMSRLDIKKFLEVN
+1309 FMSRLNIEKFLEVN
-1323 ENVSSVKVEVENES
+1323 ENVKSVKVEVENES

-1346 KVASTGNATTIA
+1346 KDASTGNATTIA
-1358 PMQAFYVSTND
+1358 PMQAFYVTTKD
-1369 EASTQINLLLT
+1369 EPSTQITLLLT

-1390 TEESKPAEAKGLR
+1390 TEESKPAEAKGLK
-1403 VCVESLKTGSKS
+1403 VCVESLKTRSKS
-1415 AAMLVMENSETAHDT
+1415 AAMLVMENSETAYDV
-1430 SAGSASKNSVLV
+1430 SDGSSFKNSVLV

-1464 YDILPMAGDTP
+1464 YDILPMTGATS
-1475 LGIYLSQKDSISIEV
+1475 LGIYLSQKDSIRIEV
-1490 KPVQGVDMS
+1490 KPIQGVDMS

-1516 PVIIA
+1516 PLIIA
-1521 DAETSLGRLVIRSCY
+1521 DAETSLGRFVIRSRY

-1548 RISIVQE
+1548 RISIVKE

-1562 SASGQLKSVKVIDLN
+1562 SASGLLKSVKVIDLN

-1592 KASIASG
+1592 KASIATG

-1617 IFHKSL
+1617 IF
-1623 YHT
+1623 

>member
-1 MKQHFIYKTFIS
+1 MKLHFIYKTFIS

-19 MAVPVSIQAAQP
+19 MVVPASIQAAQP

-45 RDSFMNCKKP
+45 RDSFKNCKKP
-55 IWTNNWYGLPS
+55 IWTNNWDDLPAD
-66 EKQQDHFVEF
+66 KHQDHFVEF
-76 TNDPKYGNMTFRELR
+76 NNDPKYYNMTFRELR
-91 NRRALTGESCTVNKL
+91 NRRALTGESCTINKL
-106 IGVVGVGSWAKDLGA
+106 IGVVGVGSWTKNLGA

-126 LDNNAQVNSVVRAGV
+126 LDNYAEIKSIVKAGV
-141 TVDPIVSV
+141 TVNPIVSV

-162 GYTIVAGSGSSVLSL
+162 GYAVVAGSGSSLLTL
-177 DVIKAF
+177 DVIKTY
-183 SIGFYRDGKL
+183 SIGFYRDGVL
-193 LGVKAVREGQNGSGV
+193 QGVKAVREGQDGSGV
-208 TLKLLQIPGSD
+208 TLKLLQIPGTD
-219 NICAMLTAESDWLFD
+219 NVSIMLTAQSDWLFD
-234 EISLDCSGGIQAE
+234 EITLDCSGGVQAD
-247 VANILKIK
+247 VANLMEIR

-268 NGGIQKYNEYSK
+268 DGGIKNFNNYSQGQTDIALSK
-280 GDKQVSLK
+280 MQ
-288 EMKGWRPILL
+288 GWNPAIL
-298 GIPLPL
+298 IPLPFVQSEV
-304 LDSDIEKMTD
+304 DKMTN
-314 DDLNNFA
+314 DDLDDYA
-321 TLVPLLNVGY
+321 TITPILDVAY
-331 QGGAKFMMR
+331 QGGAKFMMK
-340 NDTNPQGEAFEAGM
+340 NNKNPNAETFEAGM
-354 EAGFKYKM
+354 ETGFKYK
-362 DALLSLNAGT
+362 ALDVLNLTVGP
-372 WINVLLFDH
+372 WIELILFDH
-381 KGNKVQEETISA
+381 NGKQVQKETISA
-393 QVLNLSLVQ
+393 QILNLSL
-402 IGDGTVSIKA
+402 GKLADGTVSVKA

-426 LGVDAGTIGI
+426 LGLKVVGGMGI
-436 HYGFVRMAPDV
+436 HYGFVKLPPDV
-447 SHRCPIN
+447 SHRCQIN
-454 PTISSNVCES
+454 PTISSNICGS
-464 QTSFNLRSNPKVSVS
+464 QTSFTLRSNPKVSVT
-479 WKLTGAWD
+479 WKLVNAWD
-487 SEGNDILAT
+487 LKNNDILAT
-496 TPVKVTADGHVTN
+496 TPVKVTSDGQVTN
-509 MLPGKYTFKA
+509 LEPGKYTFRA
-519 TAKDG
+519 TAQDG
-524 CSDETT
+524 CYDETT
-530 ITVGGFG
+530 ITVGVFG
-537 QGETLCGKPLANDP
+537 KGETLCGKPLANDP
-551 GKEVYALSTDK
+551 GKAVYALSTDK
-562 HASSGSLI
+562 HATSGSLI
-570 SISDLRN
+570 SISDLQN

-594 GLNLLDNLGI
+594 GLNLGNNLGI

-609 TEKDSLIYD
+609 IEEDSLIYD
-618 AADRY
+618 AAGRY
-623 PNEKLEDAVKR
+623 PNEKQEDAVNR

-661 RCYHNGEEIYRHLID
+661 RCYHDGEEIYRHLID

-710 QMNEFQLWYSGAV
+710 QMDEFQLWYSGAV

-748 ACSSMVMSHNH
+748 ACSSLVMSHNL

-799 NTVSVGVGQTF
+799 NTVSLGVGQTF

-849 EGNSTGDKFTDWDVI
+849 DGNSTGDKFTDWKVI

-876 LFLQPKKAYDEVRL
+876 LFLQPKKAYDEVRF
-890 TLGKI
+890 TLAKI
-895 AGLLDVQKLYGLVTR
+895 VGALDVQKFYGLVTR

-947 TATGMPGTNYY
+947 TATGLTGVDYHLY
-958 LSFDDKNAG
+958 FGDKNAG
-967 NNGQMILVESTPD
+967 DNGIVSLHSTSD

-985 KYSYTTKKPG
+985 QYTYTTKEPG

-1000 FFDGSKTP
+1000 FFDGSWTP

-1049 IISSDAENFPMLGTA
+1049 IISSDADNFPVLGTA
-1064 EKPDD
+1064 EKPAD

-1102 NRYYLLSA
+1102 NHYYLLSA

-1131 FEELNEENWQEQRF
+1131 FEELNEENWKEQRF

-1155 AAHPGKIYSLDGGNA
+1155 AAHPGKIYSLDSKGNP
-1170 VLNNEQLD
+1170 VLTDETLA
-1178 VNEATWSRN
+1178 VNEATWSHN
-1187 FNAVAKEYG
+1187 FNAVAKPYG

-1210 PATNRFSIRLPKA
+1210 PATNKFSIRLPKA
-1223 HKKYSYFVDYDHE
+1223 HKEYSYFVDYDQE
-1236 KVGSETVTKDA
+1236 KVASETVTKDA
-1247 NQINRFIYESKTANE
+1247 NKINRFIYEPDSPKK
-1262 GDLTMKYKY
+1262 GDLTMEYKY
-1271 LSEGKDV
+1271 LSEGKEV

-1290 YWITLK
+1290 YQITLK
-1296 SDVPT
+1296 SDIPT
-1301 QTFVLGNP
+1301 QTFLLGNP
-1309 FMSRLDIKKFLEVN
+1309 FMSRLNIQKFLEAN
-1323 ENVSSVKVEVENES
+1323 GNVSSVKVEVENES

-1358 PMQAFYVSTND
+1358 PMQAFYVTTND
-1369 EASTQINLLLT
+1369 KPSTQITLLLT

-1390 TEESKPAEAKGLR
+1390 TEESKPAEAKGLK
-1403 VCVESLKTGSKS
+1403 VCVESLKTRSKS
-1415 AAMLVMENSETAHDT
+1415 AAMLVMENSETAYDV
-1430 SAGSASKNSVLV
+1430 SAGSSFKNSVLV

-1464 YDILPMAGDTP
+1464 YDILPMTGATS
-1475 LGIYLSQKDSISIEV
+1475 LGIYLPQKDSIRIEV
-1490 KPVQGVDMS
+1490 KPIQGVDMS
-1499 GYVLHDM
+1499 RYVLHDM

-1516 PVIIA
+1516 PLIIA
-1521 DAETSLGRLVIRSCY
+1521 DAETSLGRFVIRSRY

-1562 SASGQLKSVKVIDLN
+1562 SACGLLKSVKVIDLN

-1592 KASIASG
+1592 KASIATG
-1599 IQIIHIELTDGSS
+1599 IQIIHIELTDGSC

-1617 IFHKSL
+1617 IF
-1623 YHT
+1623 

>member
-13 FLLAFL
+13 FVLAFL
-19 MAVPVSIQAAQP
+19 MVVPASIQAAQP
-31 QDDNTSPYFESAAV
+31 KDDTTSPYFESAAV

-55 IWTNNWYGLPS
+55 IWTNNWDDLPDDN
-66 EKQQDHFVEF
+66 QQDHLVEF
-76 TNDPKYGNMTFRELR
+76 KNDPKYGNMTFCKLR
-91 NRRALTGESCTVNKL
+91 NRRALTGESCTINKL
-106 IGVVGVGSWAKDLGA
+106 IGVVGVGSWTKNMGA

-126 LDNNAQVNSVVRAGV
+126 LDNYAEIKSIVKVGV
-141 TVDPIVSV
+141 TVNPIVSV

-162 GYTIVAGSGSSVLSL
+162 GYAVVAGSGSSLLTL
-177 DVIKAF
+177 DVIKTY
-183 SIGFYRDGKL
+183 SIGFYRDGVL
-193 LGVKAVREGQNGSGV
+193 QGVKAVREGQDGSGV
-208 TLKLLQIPGSD
+208 TLKLLQIPGTD
-219 NICAMLTAESDWLFD
+219 NVSIMLTAQSDWLFD
-234 EISLDCSGGIQAE
+234 EITLDCSGGVQAD
-247 VANILKIK
+247 VANLMKIR

-268 NGGIQKYNEYSK
+268 NGGIKNFNNYSQGK
-280 GDKQVSLK
+280 TDIVLSKMQ
-288 EMKGWRPILL
+288 GWNPAILFPLPFLPSEVNKMTNDDLDDYATITPIL
-298 GIPLPL
+298 
-304 LDSDIEKMTD
+304 
-314 DDLNNFA
+314 
-321 TLVPLLNVGY
+321 NVAY
-331 QGGAKFMMR
+331 QGGAKFMMK
-340 NDTNPQGEAFEAGM
+340 NNKDPDAEAFEAGM
-354 EAGFKYKM
+354 ETGFKYK
-362 DALLSLNAGT
+362 ALDVLNLKVGP
-372 WINVLLFDH
+372 WIELILFDH
-381 KGNKVQEETISA
+381 NGKQVQKETISA
-393 QVLNLSLVQ
+393 QILNLSL
-402 IGDGTVSIKA
+402 GKLADGTVSVKA

-426 LGVDAGTIGI
+426 ASLNVVGGMGI
-436 HYGFVRMAPDV
+436 HYGFVKLPPDV

-454 PTISSNVCES
+454 PTISSNVCQS
-464 QTSFNLRSNPKVSVS
+464 QTSFTLRSNPKVSVT

-487 SEGNDILAT
+487 LEGNDILAT
-496 TPVKVTADGHVTN
+496 TPVNVTADGHVTG
-509 MLPGKYTFKA
+509 MLPGKYTFTA

-524 CSDETT
+524 CSDSTT

-537 QGETLCGKPLANDP
+537 MGETLCGKPLANDS
-551 GKEVYALSTDK
+551 GKTVYALSTDK

-570 SISDLRN
+570 SISDLNN

-594 GLNLLDNLGI
+594 GLNLGNNLGI

-609 TEKDSLIYD
+609 IEEDSLIYD
-618 AADRY
+618 AAGRY
-623 PNEKLEDAVKR
+623 PSETQEDAEKR

-654 ALEFLHI
+654 ALEFLQI
-661 RCYHNGEEIYRHLID
+661 RCYHDGEEIYRHLID

-710 QMNEFQLWYSGAV
+710 QMDEFQLWYSGAV

-765 ANETKFGGAVSVATV
+765 ANETKFGGVVSVATV

-849 EGNSTGDKFTDWDVI
+849 DGNSTGDKFTDWKVI

-876 LFLQPKKAYDEVRL
+876 LFLQPKKAYDEVRF

-895 AGLLDVQKLYGLVTR
+895 VGTLDVQKFYGLVTR

-919 DCKDNN
+919 DCKDDQ
-925 SCVDRVNDIVVNNV
+925 SCVDGVKDIVVNNV

-947 TATGMPGTNYY
+947 TATGLTGVDYHLY
-958 LSFDDKNAG
+958 FGDKNAG
-967 NNGQMILVESTPD
+967 ENGIVSLHSTSDP
-980 TKNNI
+980 KNNI
-985 KYSYTTKKPG
+985 QYTYTTKEPG

-1000 FFDGSKTP
+1000 FFDGSWTP

-1049 IISSDAENFPMLGTA
+1049 IISSDADNFPVLGTA
-1064 EKPDD
+1064 VKPAD

-1102 NRYYLLSA
+1102 NHYYLLSA

-1131 FEELNEENWQEQRF
+1131 FEELNEENWKEQRF

-1155 AAHPGKIYSLDGGNA
+1155 AACPGKIYSLDSKGNP
-1170 VLNNEQLD
+1170 VLNDDKTLAVNEA
-1178 VNEATWSRN
+1178 EATWSHN
-1187 FNAVAKEYG
+1187 FNAVARPYG

-1210 PATNRFSIRLPKA
+1210 PATNKFSIRLPKA
-1223 HKKYSYFVDYDHE
+1223 HKEYSYFVDYDQE
-1236 KVGSETVTKDA
+1236 KVASETVTKDA
-1247 NQINRFIYESKTANE
+1247 NKINRFIYEPDSPQE
-1262 GDLTMKYKY
+1262 GDLTMEYKY
-1271 LSEGKDV
+1271 LSEGKEV
-1278 TENRTVFVGQSE
+1278 TEHRTVFVGQSE
-1290 YWITLK
+1290 YQITLN
-1296 SDVPT
+1296 SDFPT
-1301 QTFVLGNP
+1301 KTFVLGNP
-1309 FMSRLDIKKFLEVN
+1309 FMSRLNIEKFLEVN

-1337 GGMEEQTVS
+1337 GDMEEQTVS

-1358 PMQAFYVSTND
+1358 PMQAFYVTTNG
-1369 EASTQINLLLT
+1369 EASKQITLLLT

-1390 TEESKPAEAKGLR
+1390 TEESKPAEAKGLK
-1403 VCVESLKTGSKS
+1403 VCVESLKTRSKS
-1415 AAMLVMENSETAHDT
+1415 AAMLVMENSETAYDV
-1430 SAGSASKNSVLV
+1430 SAGSSFKNSVLV

-1464 YDILPMAGDTP
+1464 YDILPMTGATS
-1475 LGIYLSQKDSISIEV
+1475 LGIYLSQKDSIRIEV
-1490 KPVQGVDMS
+1490 KPIQGVDMS

-1516 PVIIA
+1516 PLIIA
-1521 DAETSLGRLVIRSCY
+1521 DAETSLGRFVIRSRY

-1548 RISIVQE
+1548 RISIVKE

-1592 KASIASG
+1592 KASIATG

-1617 IFHKSL
+1617 IF
-1623 YHT
+1623 